1 MNSKWDWKLFI
12 IPIFCGAII
21 FYKEQGGAET
31 NYDNPERLNT
41 LIAYQTA
48 MREFPNREPFHA
60 ALRREHQALLLHQ
73 GKHGEARYKNDPN
86 LPTSKARLSSMKE
99 VPEGT
104 TPAQSRFYEKALRA
118 HQEQLDDVKRQF
130 SSGRIGMA

>member
-31 NYDNPERLNT
+31 NYDNPKRLNT

-60 ALRREHQALLLHQ
+60 ALRREHEAVLHHQ
-73 GKHGEARYKNDPN
+73 DKLGEARYKNDPN
-86 LPTSKARLSSMKE
+86 LPTSKARLSSVAE
-99 VPEGT
+99 AAEGLK
-104 TPAQSRFYEKALRA
+104 PAQSKFYENALRA
-118 HQEQLDDVKRQF
+118 HQEQLEDVKR
-130 SSGRIGMA
+130 